1 MIISFLSKVVTF
13 ISGVCM
19 CVHTY
24 HFILLAGISKIV
36 LNNSDYSEYSN
47 FVLFNILFDV
57 NEGF

>member
-1 MIISFLSKVVTF
+1 
-13 ISGVCM
+13 M

>member
-1 MIISFLSKVVTF
+1 MTF

-19 CVHTY
+19 CIHTY
-24 HFILLAGISKIV
+24 HFILLAEISEIV
-36 LNNSDYSEYSN
+36 LNISDYSEYSN